1 MGESTNTIARDEQ
14 GDQVTR
20 ALIQRRGRGLDATVD
35 PTRVAVGCC

>member
-20 ALIQRRGRGLDATVD
+20 ALIQRGLDATVD